1 MTAPST
7 PQIPDELRPYLDT
20 ITDRLLSGHAA
31 VMVGSGFSKNAT
43 SPGSHPGFPDWSLL
57 GDRLY
62 ERLHGNPPGPNERY
76 LQVPAL
82 AHQDGAHRR
91 QVSERSVRMHGR
103 PGSGGAWHNAVYGS
117 CGCCQ
122 SETLTPARPIFPL
135 GRAGSSVQPGGLRPV
150 AARRYQDDYE
160 PDSSPLAAVTVAQ
173 PPPHKRTS
181 PTGNL

>member
-62 ERLHGNPPGPNERY
+62 ERLHGNPPGPNDEVGGAGAPITGHGPRY
-76 LQVPAL
+76 DFPTRRHPGRAWSAASRSGHVPAQNCPHDRSPAFVNL
-82 AHQDGAHRR
+82 LHRC
-91 QVSERSVRMHGR
+91 
-103 PGSGGAWHNAVYGS
+103 P
-117 CGCCQ
+117 Q
-122 SETLTPARPIFPL
+122 S
-135 GRAGSSVQPGGLRPV
+135 Q
-150 AARRYQDDYE
+150 
-160 PDSSPLAAVTVAQ
+160 
-173 PPPHKRTS
+173 RT
-181 PTGNL
+181 NVM

>member
-20 ITDRLLSGHAA
+20 IADRLLSGHAA

-82 AHQDGAHRR
+82 AHQVEADFGRLGVLRR
-91 QVSERSVRMHGR
+91 
-103 PGSGGAWHNAVYGS
+103 HNAVRF
-117 CGCCQ
+117 
-122 SETLTPARPIFPL
+122 ARQLVALEPIVFPL
-135 GRAGSSVQPGGLRPV
+135 EGLQIAEIV
-150 AARRYQDDYE
+150 
-160 PDSSPLAAVTVAQ
+160 
-173 PPPHKRTS
+173 
-181 PTGNL
+181 